1 MTIAIEDWLGKKVI
15 VKANLKK
22 GGVVVGCRQ
31 ILNSLCILYESKS
44 DHISYESYMRFYAK
58 NHYLNNFNL
67 VPRNRSFTF
76 NYLNPE
82 HLFCLGPASGLT
94 HR

>member
-44 DHISYESYMRFYAK
+44 DHISYES
-58 NHYLNNFNL
+58 
-67 VPRNRSFTF
+67 
-76 NYLNPE
+76 
-82 HLFCLGPASGLT
+82 
-94 HR
+94 